1 MMKHTRTR
9 LLRTILLTAFPVLFL
24 CPFLYLPAS
33 ANSAQRFWS
42 GTNAAGAQ
50 IIESSCPLV
59 IKHELLTFHLPEFP
73 KSYYETQQDFLS
85 YPGNVTAQYTVHNPS
100 DYTVTAT
107 LAFPFGAVPDYA
119 PTPEH
124 SGSPYSQ
131 PQDTDPYQITVN
143 NAPIHKTLRHTYSHY
158 NEQFFPDTDLAR
170 LVDGYEED
178 DFFSPDLPVKKYT
191 FRAEQVDTE
200 TYNAATAACS
210 FRIDPNKTRIYME
223 QQSGFSLLGDTLQLS
238 TWIDE
243 DTAFSV
249 YIIGEPLETF
259 PEWNFYENGA
269 CEKEISGTMKQVETA
284 DLTYKSFAL
293 SAYDPAS
300 QISDTDWYNAVT
312 QSLNHNAEEDGT
324 IISSNIT
331 LDVSRQLMRWYEYEL
346 TLKPKE
352 TLTHTVTAPVY
363 PYINAAYDPTVY
375 AYEYLLSPAT
385 TWADFGSLDIVI
397 DTPYLIPEDNL
408 RGPFPFEKTSSGY
421 QLSLDKLPDSELI
434 FSLCTE
440 EKPKAPKGFHA
451 DPNLIRALVII
462 AIALFISILL
472 GIRNYNR
479 TRR

>member
-1 MMKHTRTR
+1 
-9 LLRTILLTAFPVLFL
+9 
-24 CPFLYLPAS
+24 
-33 ANSAQRFWS
+33 
-42 GTNAAGAQ
+42 
-50 IIESSCPLV
+50 
-59 IKHELLTFHLPEFP
+59 
-73 KSYYETQQDFLS
+73 
-85 YPGNVTAQYTVHNPS
+85 
-100 DYTVTAT
+100 
-107 LAFPFGAVPDYA
+107 
-119 PTPEH
+119 
-124 SGSPYSQ
+124 
-131 PQDTDPYQITVN
+131 
-143 NAPIHKTLRHTYSHY
+143 
-158 NEQFFPDTDLAR
+158 
-170 LVDGYEED
+170 
-178 DFFSPDLPVKKYT
+178 
-191 FRAEQVDTE
+191 
-200 TYNAATAACS
+200 
-210 FRIDPNKTRIYME
+210 ME

-472 GIRNYNR
+472 GVRYYNR